1 MLNIK
6 QLNEVKALVLAMKR
20 NRVLFSRHG
29 ILSVIGAIKTAIALH
44 EALEAERAGV
54 HSCHADCERP
64 TCVLHRRV
72 AELECHVGMA
82 RRLLQ
87 GAISPH
93 SNDCYRADE
102 WVERKVAWLRAVDI
116 AAEKGGA
123 A

>member
-6 QLNEVKALVLAMKR
+6 QLNEVKAGVLAMKR

-29 ILSVIGAIKTAIALH
+29 AMSVIGAIKTAIALH

-54 HSCHADCERP
+54 HSCHLNCERP

-72 AELECHVGMA
+72 AELEA
-82 RRLLQ
+82 QLN
-87 GAISPH
+87 A
-93 SNDCYRADE
+93 
-102 WVERKVAWLRAVDI
+102 
-116 AAEKGGA
+116 KGGA